1 MRLRGL
7 VVAAAAVMLGLTAC
21 QGDPPESTRV
31 AEPAPTTTLPPVD
44 ASYWS
49 TVPQTDEQR
58 AEVSAR
64 ARLID
69 VCALVPRAELVTLGE
84 VRNVDNDETD
94 SCRVELGPS
103 DSVEKL
109 SWASMVAFGDAA
121 PPGASVQQLGDVALS
136 VLLEDPGTSTTERT
150 CNATAKFRSGAAIY
164 FKATTSPT
172 TDACARL
179 ETMAPGAVR
188 RWLTAPPHGTSPD
201 TRRSVLNGAD
211 PCAVRA
217 RLDGT
222 GPFGVPV
229 LTSCGFTYRGDD
241 VVVSFENRERPTL
254 SKTTAQMPDGRTA
267 HVVDGTSYTVVVGP
281 EFAGETSY
289 FGASA
294 PAVNVFADTPEVAE
308 DVMRHVLTL
317 FPAT

>member
-7 VVAAAAVMLGLTAC
+7 VVAAAVMLGLTAC
-21 QGDPPESTRV
+21 QGDPPETTRV

-109 SWASMVAFGDAA
+109 SWASMVVFGDAA
-121 PPGASVQQLGDVALS
+121 PPGASGQQLG
-136 VLLEDPGTSTTERT
+136 
-150 CNATAKFRSGAAIY
+150 
-164 FKATTSPT
+164 
-172 TDACARL
+172 
-179 ETMAPGAVR
+179 
-188 RWLTAPPHGTSPD
+188 
-201 TRRSVLNGAD
+201 
-211 PCAVRA
+211 
-217 RLDGT
+217 
-222 GPFGVPV
+222 
-229 LTSCGFTYRGDD
+229 
-241 VVVSFENRERPTL
+241 
-254 SKTTAQMPDGRTA
+254 GRTA
-267 HVVDGTSYTVVVGP
+267 HIVDGTSYTVVVGP

-294 PAVNVFADTPEVAE
+294 PAVNVFADTPAVAE